1 MEKKH
6 FVELENGTEV
16 EVDKE
21 IYDAY
26 YRPVWR
32 EEYYR
37 KKEKERL
44 LSYDGLKDADYSI
57 EGHMREEYVT
67 VESIVEDKILLELLE
82 CALEELSTEEYE
94 LIDNIFLKGLG
105 EREYS
110 RVSGIPRKTLAYR
123 KEKILKK
130 IKSFFAH

>member
-1 MEKKH
+1 MEKEY
-6 FVELENGTEV
+6 FITLEDDTKVQVTKEV
-16 EVDKE
+16 YE
-21 IYDAY
+21 AY

-44 LSYDGLKDADYSI
+44 LSYDGLQNADYSV
-57 EGHMREEYVT
+57 EGHMREENTT
-67 VESIVEDKILLELLE
+67 VESIVEDKILLELLAY
-82 CALEELSTEEYE
+82 ALEELSIEEYE
-94 LIDNIFLKGLG
+94 LINNIYLKEHG

-130 IKSFFAH
+130 LKSFFAH

>member
-1 MEKKH
+1 MDSKYFIK
-6 FVELENGTEV
+6 LENGTDV

-21 IYDAY
+21 VYDAY
-26 YRPVWR
+26 HRAIWR

-44 LSYDGLKDADYSI
+44 LSFEGLQEADYSV
-57 EGHMREEYVT
+57 ESHMREESIT
-67 VESIVEDKILLELLE
+67 VESIVEDKILLELLAS
-82 CALEELSTEEYE
+82 ALEELSTDEYE
-94 LIDNIFLKGLG
+94 LINNVFLKGLG

-110 RVSGIPRKTLAYR
+110 RISGIPRKTLAYR

-130 IKSFFAH
+130 LREFFAH

>member
-1 MEKKH
+1 MEKEY
-6 FVELENGTEV
+6 FITLEDGTNVQVTKEV
-16 EVDKE
+16 YE
-21 IYDAY
+21 AY

-32 EEYYR
+32 EEYYC

-44 LSYDGLKDADYSI
+44 LSYDGLQDADYSV
-57 EGHMREEYVT
+57 ESHMRKENTT
-67 VESIVEDKILLELLE
+67 VESIVEDKILLELLV
-82 CALEELSTEEYE
+82 CALEELSSEEYE
-94 LIDNIFLKGLG
+94 LINNIYLKEQG

-130 IKSFFAH
+130 LKSFFAH